1 MVCYQIYFAKP
12 IVLYPK
18 TDRANLVI
26 LFLTVTLDAAW
37 VENMNSV
44 MDDNK
49 LLTLPNGERIRLKDH
64 CKLLF
69 EVANLAH
76 ASPATVSRCGM
87 VYVDPKT
94 LGFQPICTSWIKK
107 QSTEVLRSLFSRLF
121 DKYVG
126 ALVEFCLEGV
136 SDDEAPPTSSIQRT
150 PSNYGSNYVL
160 SSIVYFHFLQKMGE
174 MISPILPKN
183 VVPLDQTSE

>member
-18 TDRANLVI
+18 TDSESRYIV
-26 LFLTVTLDAAW
+26 FDGDVDAVW
-37 VENMNSV
+37 VENMNFV

-49 LLTLPNGERIRLKDH
+49 LLTLPNGERIRLRDH

-94 LGFQPICTSWIKK
+94 LGFQPICTS
-107 QSTEVLRSLFSRLF
+107 
-121 DKYVG
+121 
-126 ALVEFCLEGV
+126 
-136 SDDEAPPTSSIQRT
+136 
-150 PSNYGSNYVL
+150 
-160 SSIVYFHFLQKMGE
+160 
-174 MISPILPKN
+174 
-183 VVPLDQTSE
+183 